1 MAEAKLV
8 SRNGEIFTVKNEND
22 GASSKTMKDLIS
34 SVRHVQSKINEKL
47 TEFVNDEK
55 DIANGNMKDSKEN
68 SEGKYRFNTFAE
80 FMFESSLRGLFYLHL
95 MKI

>member
-8 SRNGEIFTVKNEND
+8 SRNGGIFTVKNEND

-34 SVRHVQSKINEKL
+34 SVRYIQSKINEKL

-55 DIANGNMKDSKEN
+55 DKANGNVKDSKDDA
-68 SEGKYRFNTFAE
+68 GIKY
-80 FMFESSLRGLFYLHL
+80 
-95 MKI
+95 

>member
-22 GASSKTMKDLIS
+22 GATSETMKDLIS
-34 SVRHVQSKINEKL
+34 SVRYIQTKINEKL

-55 DIANGNMKDSKEN
+55 DKANGNVKDSKDDA
-68 SEGKYRFNTFAE
+68 GIKY
-80 FMFESSLRGLFYLHL
+80 
-95 MKI
+95 

>member
-8 SRNGEIFTVKNEND
+8 SKSGEIFTVKSEND
-22 GASSKTMKDLIS
+22 GASSKPMKNLIS
-34 SVRHVQSKINEKL
+34 SVRYVQSKINEKL

-68 SEGKYRFNTFAE
+68 SEGKNTGLIRLQ
-80 FMFESSLRGLFYLHL
+80 SSCLRAVYAVCFTCT
-95 MKI
+95 